1 MDAIRSTSS
10 NTLIFAAYFF
20 FRVSKL
26 HSSILQVKMRI
37 VIIFIYRLLRKRKIK
52 IWDWLLKIYQRI
64 FVSKTFRKK
73 GRNFFQTPPLSFLF
87 YHKV

>member
-1 MDAIRSTSS
+1 MHAIRSTSS

-37 VIIFIYRLLRKRKIK
+37 VIIFIYRFKKKEKKSLRLAIK
-52 IWDWLLKIYQRI
+52 D
-64 FVSKTFRKK
+64 
-73 GRNFFQTPPLSFLF
+73 LSENICIEN
-87 YHKV
+87 V

>member
-10 NTLIFAAYFF
+10 NTLIFAVYFF
-20 FRVSKL
+20 FFVFRSY
-26 HSSILQVKMRI
+26 IPQVKMRI

>member
-37 VIIFIYRLLRKRKIK
+37 VIIFIYRFKKKERKNLGLAIK
-52 IWDWLLKIYQRI
+52 D
-64 FVSKTFRKK
+64 
-73 GRNFFQTPPLSFLF
+73 LSENICIEN
-87 YHKV
+87 V

>member
-37 VIIFIYRLLRKRKIK
+37 VIIFIYRFKKKEKKSLRLAIK
-52 IWDWLLKIYQRI
+52 D
-64 FVSKTFRKK
+64 
-73 GRNFFQTPPLSFLF
+73 LSENICIEN
-87 YHKV
+87 V

>member
-10 NTLIFAAYFF
+10 NTLIFAVYFF

-37 VIIFIYRLLRKRKIK
+37 VIIFIYRFKKKERKNLGLAIK
-52 IWDWLLKIYQRI
+52 D
-64 FVSKTFRKK
+64 
-73 GRNFFQTPPLSFLF
+73 LSENICIEN
-87 YHKV
+87 V